1 MFGGIFMQ
9 EILETLTSNN
19 DVYAY
24 SVADR
29 IISESMDSDKW
40 YKYFDDFT
48 ALLNHP
54 KSLVRNRI
62 LYILAANAQ
71 WDEEDRFDTILDD
84 YLSHVTDKKPI
95 TARQC
100 IKALVQ
106 VGKAKPKYISKIVDH
121 LHSADLSQYKDSM
134 RPLIE
139 RDINDTVEAL
149 LHDHVGNI

>member
-62 LYILAANAQ
+62 LYILAANA
-71 WDEEDRFDTILDD
+71 
-84 YLSHVTDKKPI
+84 
-95 TARQC
+95 
-100 IKALVQ
+100 
-106 VGKAKPKYISKIVDH
+106 
-121 LHSADLSQYKDSM
+121 
-134 RPLIE
+134 
-139 RDINDTVEAL
+139 
-149 LHDHVGNI
+149 

>member
-1 MFGGIFMQ
+1 MQ

-48 ALLNHP
+48 DLLNHP

-106 VGKAKPKYISKIVDH
+106 VGKAKPKYISKIVDR